1 MKSRGMKSRR
11 TKFRNVKPGRISVG
25 KLLSDRFCR
34 LLLFVFLV
42 LNVFAFAGAYG
53 MTHYHSPGQRAFG
66 LLRPVDS
73 RSPAAISLD
82 YRQQRI
88 AINASEWLESWLI
101 PADAPVGTVLLFPG
115 KGGSKSDLLAPARVF
130 HHLGYQALL
139 VDFRGVGGSSG
150 HTSTLGM
157 REAKDVA
164 VAMRYAQQIKLQSP
178 LVLYG
183 VSMGSAA
190 IIRAIAQEKIN
201 PDAAILEL
209 PFARLVDT
217 VGSRLNAAKLP
228 AFPMAQLI
236 VFWGSL
242 QHRYNGF
249 AHSPVVDARW
259 VQCPTLVMHGK
270 LDRWTTVA
278 EINQIFKNLPGTKQ
292 LVIFPSA
299 GHQLLVTVDEKLWQR
314 SVEQILSGR

>member
-1 MKSRGMKSRR
+1 MKSKRIKSRS
-11 TKFRNVKPGRISVG
+11 TKFRGTEFRSISVG
-25 KLLSDRFCR
+25 KLLRNRFCQ

-42 LNVFAFAGAYG
+42 LNIFAFAGAYG

-73 RSPAAISLD
+73 RSPAAISLN

-101 PADAPVGTVLLFPG
+101 PADAPAGTVLLFPG

-130 HHLGYQALL
+130 HDLGYQALL

-150 HTSTLGM
+150 NTSTLGM
-157 REAKDVA
+157 REARDVA
-164 VAMRYAQQIKLQSP
+164 VAMRYAQETQLQPP
-178 LVLYG
+178 LILYG

-190 IIRAIAQEKIN
+190 IMRAIAQEKIN

-209 PFARLVDT
+209 PFARLMDT
-217 VGSRLNAAKLP
+217 VGSRLKSAKLP
-228 AFPMAQLI
+228 AFPVAQLI

-249 AHSPVVDARW
+249 AHNPVADARR

-270 LDRWTTVA
+270 LDQWTTVA

-292 LVIFPSA
+292 LAIFPDA
-299 GHQLLVTVDEKLWQR
+299 GHQLLVTVDKELWRR
-314 SVEQILSGR
+314 SAERILSER